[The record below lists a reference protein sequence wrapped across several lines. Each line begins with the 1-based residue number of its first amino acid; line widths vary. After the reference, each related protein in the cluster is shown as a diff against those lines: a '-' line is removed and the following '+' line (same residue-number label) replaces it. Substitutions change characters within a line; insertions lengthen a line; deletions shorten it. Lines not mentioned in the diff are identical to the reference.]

1 MKLFI
6 GTCLVALFSTQSFA
20 KTMLCDV
27 QQLKAGVS
35 HMSQIEVPISG
46 DAHGDIMQITTDQ
59 FPNLSGFVSYVR
71 GIAVIHINAENGM
84 GFSTHTDISTVGQQ
98 AYYQL
103 ILPST
108 GTTIDAI
115 VITCELDST
124 EIK

>member
-6 GTCLVALFSTQSFA
+6 GTCLVVLFSIQGFA
-20 KTMLCDV
+20 QTMLCDV
-27 QQLKAGVS
+27 QQLKDGVS
-35 HMSQIEVPISG
+35 HVNQIVVPISG
-46 DAHGDIMQITTDQ
+46 NAHGDIVQITTDQ

-71 GIAVIHINAENGM
+71 GIAVIHINADNGM

-108 GTTIDAI
+108 GTAIDAV
-115 VITCELDST
+115 VITCELDGT
-124 EIK
+124 EGK